1 MTDMKT
7 TRKLFLDCDG
17 VLADF
22 DVLAHEILG
31 MPSSEY
37 EAKFKA
43 KAFWRE
49 LRHYRCDEGNGFFR
63 ALPLMPDAMV
73 LYEGVKHLN
82 PTILTGCPFGD
93 WAPRDKLA
101 WGKHHFPDNRMI
113 TCPAKDKKLHMK
125 PGDVLIDDR
134 EKHREAWE
142 EAGGLWITHTS
153 AESSLAQ
160 LRTLVPEW
168 F

>member
-1 MTDMKT
+1 MAH
-7 TRKLFLDCDG
+7 LFLDCDG

-22 DVLAHEILG
+22 DILAHKILG
-31 MPSSEY
+31 MPSGEY

-49 LRHYRCDEGNGFFR
+49 LRHYRCPDEGHGFFR
-63 ALPLMPDAMV
+63 ALPLMPDALV

-93 WAPRDKLA
+93 WAPKDKAA
-101 WGKHHFPDNRMI
+101 WGAHHFPDNRMI
-113 TCPAKDKKLHMK
+113 TCSAKDKKLHMQ

-134 EKHREAWE
+134 EKHRPAWE

-160 LRTLVPEW
+160 LRDMKPEW
-168 F
+168 FSAH